1 MAHYILVL
9 NTEDAV
15 RYFEG
20 HGLNM
25 SVTLQAALGP
35 HQAGR
40 SVEGGLR
47 ISLAT
52 GLSRSASG
60 SPAPQSPGEADDA
73 ALRGSGSQCGSTGS
87 LSSLGGGGAAAA
99 SSPPTRVTAT
109 YVYGQSA
116 GFFLGAGLQG
126 GVVAPRTWENSA
138 YYGVPDARAE
148 DILAG
153 RIGLHPGQER
163 PEVAALHAVL
173 AKAQDG
179 HAEWR
184 VGPDAG
190 ASSADDGGEA
200 DDQDRLVTGE
210 MDGDGAPDGVGSQ
223 DPGKPPRGRGSRP
236 PRGRGAPPGED
247 AERGEFELFVPG
259 RVCLFGEHSDWA
271 GGLRSPAHPHI
282 APGATLVVGLA
293 KEGLHARARR
303 RTGTLLLR
311 SVLDHGEVLG
321 PVEFPMDVGALLTR
335 AAEGGFWSYACGVA
349 AKLMSMF
356 DVGGLEI
363 DNYRTT
369 LPVRKGLSSSA
380 AMCVLVARAFSR
392 AYGLG
397 LSVRGEMELAYQG
410 EICTPSACGRMD
422 QACAYGP
429 RPVLMRYDGDAM
441 EVDELAVGAPLH
453 YVIADLNASKSTV
466 AIIEALRGAFPL
478 PQSAAHEGVQQLL
491 GPLNLDI
498 TARAVAA
505 VALGDAAALGA
516 LMVEAQALFDRHGSA
531 VCPEELTAPVLHRVL
546 ADERLRPHVHGG
558 KGVGSQ
564 GDGCVQFLC
573 KSLAAQAQAA
583 AILRD
588 QLGLTTLEL
597 TIEPTIGEAGD
608 NESARSRWLAKTRE
622 RIEVMRI
629 SSAEKLQALRL
640 SSGDAWARATQPVP
654 DPPL

>member
-1 MAHYILVL
+1 MRH
-9 NTEDAV
+9 
-15 RYFEG
+15 FEG

-40 SVEGGLR
+40 SVEGGVR
-47 ISLAT
+47 ISLPTVIART
-52 GLSRSASG
+52 ASG
-60 SPAPQSPGEADDA
+60 SPSPAAPPSPGDADA
-73 ALRGSGSQCGSTGS
+73 AALGGSSQGGSSGS
-87 LSSLGGGGAAAA
+87 LSSLGGAAAAA
-99 SSPPTRVTAT
+99 SPATRVTAT

-153 RIGLHPGQER
+153 RIGLLPGQER

-179 HAEWR
+179 HAEWG
-184 VGPDAG
+184 VSPDAG
-190 ASSADDGGEA
+190 ASSTDDGGED

-210 MDGDGAPDGVGSQ
+210 MDADGCVGPL

-311 SVLDHGEVLG
+311 SVLDHGEILG

-335 AAEGGFWSYACGVA
+335 ASEGGFWSYACGVA

-429 RPVLMRYDGDAM
+429 RPVLMRYDGDTM

-453 YVIADLNASKSTV
+453 YVVADLNASKSTV

-505 VALGDAAALGA
+505 VAAGDAAGLGA
-516 LMVEAQALFDRHGSA
+516 LMEEAQALFDRHGGA

-597 TIEPTIGEAGD
+597 TIEPTSGEAGD
-608 NESARSRWLAKTRE
+608 NETARSRWLAKTRE

-629 SSAEKLQALRL
+629 SSAEKLQALRI